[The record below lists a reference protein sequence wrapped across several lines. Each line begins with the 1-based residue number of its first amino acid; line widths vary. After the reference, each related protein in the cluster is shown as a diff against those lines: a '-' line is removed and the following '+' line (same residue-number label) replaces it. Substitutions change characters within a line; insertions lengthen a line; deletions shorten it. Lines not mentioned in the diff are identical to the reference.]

1 MWKSFLKFIFFIFSV
16 FLIFSCGTTKNQI
29 SEIEIT
35 GIFDDG
41 IYSYSFERITE
52 SVQTESLFRASGMDF
67 LQIQS
72 KISSGNAIVLKNRQF
87 VLPEFYGKTE
97 ILTINKDGTI
107 SSPTNESISGKGLK
121 DGRIA
126 WTGTFEEH
134 GQTVQ
139 ISEYALML
147 PEYKNLLAPTSFNGK
162 YKVKLNKTFGEL
174 EFELKD
180 GLAKSD
186 VSTFT
191 VNKDGEF
198 RSHFSMKMIQK
209 MGENTQANTLS
220 EYSAFGKINADGSIS
235 YKMYSETNGNVE
247 TNSNSLAFTGTKIAN
262 VVNDDNFKDSLETP
276 EKINDKNRPK
286 WFNFQ
291 PQFTKNTITVCA
303 KKAAKDK
310 QTAKKIA
317 LATALSEVTSQ
328 KAIDVKTE
336 LAINE
341 NTSSK
346 NASRSLQ
353 ELIEIESSSKVEYKI
368 LKEYFDEKTGNF
380 YIKIES
386 KI

>member
-1 MWKSFLKFIFFIFSV
+1 MWKSFLKFIFFSFSV

-29 SEIEIT
+29 SGIEIT

-52 SVQTESLFRASGMDF
+52 SVQTESLFRASGMGF

-72 KISSGNAIVLKNRQF
+72 KISSGNAIILKNRQF

-97 ILTINKDGTI
+97 ILTINEDGTI

-147 PEYKNLLAPTSFNGK
+147 PEYKNLLAPTNFNGK

-235 YKMYSETNGNVE
+235 YKMFSETNGNVE

-262 VVNDDNFKDSLETP
+262 VVNDDNFKDSFETP

-291 PQFTKNTITVCA
+291 PQFTKNTIIVCA
-303 KKAAKDK
+303 KKAANDK

-317 LATALSEVTSQ
+317 LATALSEVVSQ

-353 ELIEIESSSKVEYKI
+353 ELIEIESSSKIEYKI

-386 KI
+386 KM